1 MKKTEDNRNKKKITE
16 YKPPKETAMPVRIL
30 VIIIGSVVFALN
42 INSFVHTGG
51 LLPGG
56 AAGVT
61 LLIQEI
67 CLKFF
72 NFHIPYTL
80 VNLLINSVPVY
91 IGFKYIGKKF
101 TMLSCLVIGLSSV
114 LTDMLP
120 SYVVTKDILL
130 ICIFGGL
137 INGVVIS
144 MFLMVDATSGGTDFI
159 SIYLSQKR
167 GIDSF
172 NIILAFNAV
181 ILCIAGMLFSWDK
194 ALYSIIFQYVSTTT
208 IRLMYRKYQQTT
220 LFIVTSRPDEICA
233 VIYELTHHGATIME
247 GAGSYE
253 HHERKIIYSIVASN
267 EVNKVMSAIHEVEP
281 GAFVNAL
288 KTERVSGKFYMVP
301 KD

>member
-1 MKKTEDNRNKKKITE
+1 MSNKKEAYT
-16 YKPPKETAMPVRIL
+16 PPKETNMVIRLL
-30 VIIIGSVVFALN
+30 VIVAGSVLFALN

-72 NFHIPYTL
+72 DFRIPYTL
-80 VNLLINSVPVY
+80 VNLLINAFPIY

-114 LTDMLP
+114 LTDFLP

-130 ICIFGGL
+130 ICVFGGL
-137 INGVVIS
+137 LNGLAIS

-172 NIILAFNAV
+172 NLILAFNV
-181 ILCIAGMLFSWDK
+181 GVLCIAGMLFSWDK
-194 ALYSIIFQYVSTTT
+194 ALYSIIFQFASTVT
-208 IRLMYRKYQQTT
+208 IRLLYRKYQQTT
-220 LFIVTSRPDEICA
+220 LFIVTSHPDEVCQ
-233 VIYELTHHGATIME
+233 VIYELTHHGATIIE
-247 GAGSYE
+247 GEGSYE
-253 HHERKIIYSIVASN
+253 HHERKIIYSIVSSN
-267 EVNKVMSAIHEVEP
+267 EVNQVMTAIHEVDT

-288 KTERVSGKFYMVP
+288 RTQRVSGNFYMVP